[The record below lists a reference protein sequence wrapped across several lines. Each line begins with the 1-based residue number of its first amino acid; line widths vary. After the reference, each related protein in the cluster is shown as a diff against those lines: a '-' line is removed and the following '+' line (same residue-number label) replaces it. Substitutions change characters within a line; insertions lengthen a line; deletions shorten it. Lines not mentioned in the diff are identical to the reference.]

1 MEKEAR
7 RARAKLRV
15 GLVGDGFG
23 VVAPW
28 SGPGGGRSRRVKE
41 EARPTAMGGQ
51 DTGGSCALWPVG
63 AAAARRGRARAMMRA
78 AGAGAGRRGRSA
90 SESRRDKC
98 VLFACFRVPMMQMQS

>member
-1 MEKEAR
+1 VEKEAR

-51 DTGGSCALWPVG
+51 EGAVHCGLWAQPQPQ
-63 AAAARRGRARAMMRA
+63 RAE
-78 AGAGAGRRGRSA
+78 G
-90 SESRRDKC
+90 E
-98 VLFACFRVPMMQMQS
+98 QE